1 MKTLKVKFALLFIAC
16 VFGIASVFAQEGY
29 VEHKIAKG
37 ETLYSI
43 AEKYGVTVAEIK
55 KANPKAG
62 NYFYAGMT
70 IQIPKN
76 RGDVNTNPIAVGD
89 NNSNNTGNNTNYMI
103 SPKYES
109 TYTNESDEFEKNS
122 LTTEFGYGFIED
134 AFALKYAIG
143 TRHSFTKSFYVGAQI
158 AYNHFNL
165 HRRIGG
171 KYDNVI
177 EKTKMHF
184 IYLPLET
191 GYKFMTEDGKWGII
205 PFAGLG
211 LNIGLKGK
219 TKIDYI
225 GDDYEEEY
233 KLKVGGKLGLEGR
246 IGVHVSLAGF
256 LLSASYHLPL
266 NSKQEGFF
274 GEDAYPEI
282 SIGFGI

>member
-16 VFGIASVFAQEGY
+16 VFGITSVFAQGGH

-43 AEKYGVTVAEIK
+43 AEKYGVTVEEIK

-70 IQIPKN
+70 IQIPKY
-76 RGDVNTNPIAVGD
+76 RCDVNTNPIAVGD
-89 NNSNNTGNNTNYMI
+89 NNSNNTGNNMNYMI

-109 TYTNESDEFEKNS
+109 TYTNEFDEFEKNS
-122 LTTEFGYGFIED
+122 LTMEFGYGFIED
-134 AFALKYAIG
+134 AFAFKSAIG
-143 TRHSFTKSFYVGAQI
+143 IRHSFTKSFYVGAQI
-158 AYNHFNL
+158 AYNHFY
-165 HRRIGG
+165 HTSEH
-171 KYDNVI
+171 Y
-177 EKTKMHF
+177 KTKMHF

-191 GYKFMTEDGKWGII
+191 GYKFMTDNGKWGII

-219 TKIDYI
+219 TTIDN
-225 GDDYEEEY
+225 DEEY

-246 IGVHVSLAGF
+246 IGLHVSLADF
-256 LLSASYHLPL
+256 ILSASYHLPL